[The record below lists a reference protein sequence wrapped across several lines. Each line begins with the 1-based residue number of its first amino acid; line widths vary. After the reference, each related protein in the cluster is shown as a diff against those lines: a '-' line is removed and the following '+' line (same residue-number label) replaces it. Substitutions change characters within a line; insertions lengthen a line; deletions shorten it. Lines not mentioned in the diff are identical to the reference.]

1 MIFTRKEKA
10 NNSLKSIIRAV
21 KLVETISPKYFVL
34 TLIFTVLSAIV
45 PALSVYATKVLINAI
60 QTGLSDIQALF
71 PMLLLYASVRLGIIV
86 LRNIYSYVTEQQSLY
101 VTSRLDVICLEKT
114 KDLRLKDFEDAQT
127 YDSINRANEIGKSRI
142 FGIYRNILVL
152 LESVLSVM
160 SIYTVIMGMDKK
172 LFLLVLILP
181 IVSTVVNM
189 KLGKKNY
196 NMLRKRTPRNRKLSY
211 INYLLT
217 NNIAIKEIINYGCH
231 DYLINKYRE
240 INNGILNEN
249 RRFSK
254 LRTAVNSILSI
265 FEEIF
270 SVFVVFCVIIITRGS
285 SILVGDIVAY
295 INSLTLIS
303 DNVKGFL
310 LCTSNIYED
319 RLFVEDFFTFLDI
332 EKEDDSYKREIERIR
347 TIEFEDVN
355 FSYGNSDT
363 AALKDI
369 SICFDAKRPIAIIGE
384 NGSGKTTLIKLIAGL
399 YNSYSGR
406 ILVNDTELKTISSDS
421 YRKRIGII
429 FQDFN
434 KYEMTLRENLG
445 LAAIG
450 KINSDDELRA
460 ALKLTNLDT
469 DNDFNL
475 ETQMGSWFG
484 GRELS
489 KGQWQ
494 RIAIA
499 RTIIKDCDILILDE
513 PTSALDP
520 IMEKEIFKL
529 IREISEN
536 KMLIFIT
543 HRVSNLLEF
552 DPDIFVMEKGRIV
565 CHGYKEELM
574 NNISFVRLLTGSAD
588 NTKAV

>member
-1 MIFTRKEKA
+1 M
-10 NNSLKSIIRAV
+10 
-21 KLVETISPKYFVL
+21 L
-34 TLIFTVLSAIV
+34 TLIFTVLSAVV

-60 QTGLSDIQALF
+60 QKGLSDMQGLF
-71 PMLLLYASVRLGIIV
+71 PMLFLYASVRLGIIV
-86 LRNIYSYVTEQQSLY
+86 LGSAHSYVSQQQSLY
-101 VTSRLDVICLEKT
+101 VTSRLDIICLEKT

-142 FGIYRNILVL
+142 FGIYQNILVL
-152 LESVLSVM
+152 LESVLSIA

-181 IVSTVVNM
+181 IVSTFVNM
-189 KLGKKNY
+189 KLGKRNY
-196 NMLRKRTPRNRKLSY
+196 DMLRRRTPRNRKLSY

-231 DYLINKYRE
+231 DYLINKFRE

-249 RRFSK
+249 RRFTN
-254 LRTAVNSILSI
+254 LRTVVNFFLSF
-265 FEEIF
+265 FEEMF

-310 LCTSNIYED
+310 LSTSNIYED
-319 RLFVEDFFTFLDI
+319 RLFVEDFFAFLDI
-332 EKEDDSYKREIERIR
+332 KKEDDSHKRSIEKIS
-347 TIEFEDVN
+347 TIEFDKVN

-369 SICFDAKRPIAIIGE
+369 SISIDAKRPIAIIGE
-384 NGSGKTTLIKLIAGL
+384 NGSGKTTLIKLVAGL
-399 YNSYSGR
+399 YNSYSGK
-406 ILVNDTELKTISSDS
+406 ILINGTELKGISGDS

-450 KINSDDELRA
+450 KIADDEELKA
-460 ALKLTNLDT
+460 ALKLINLKT
-469 DNDFNL
+469 DDSFNL

-499 RTIIKDCDILILDE
+499 RTIIKECDILILDE

-529 IREISEN
+529 IREISKD

-552 DPDIFVMEKGRIV
+552 NPDIFVMEKGRIV

-574 NNISFVRLLTGSAD
+574 NNFEFIRLLTGSGK

>member
-45 PALSVYATKVLINAI
+45 PALSVYATKVLVNAI

-71 PMLLLYASVRLGIIV
+71 PMLFLYASVRLGIIV
-86 LRNIYSYVTEQQSLY
+86 LRNIYSYVAEQQSLY
-101 VTSRLDVICLEKT
+101 VTNKLDVICLEKT
-114 KDLRLKDFEDAQT
+114 KDLNLKDFEDAQT

-196 NMLRKRTPRNRKLSY
+196 DMLRKRTSRNRKLSY

-231 DYLINKYRE
+231 DYLIDKYKE
-240 INNGILNEN
+240 INNGILDEN

-254 LRTAVNSILSI
+254 LRTAVNSFLSF

-285 SILVGDIVAY
+285 NILVGDIVAY
-295 INSLTLIS
+295 INSLTLVS

-319 RLFVEDFFTFLDI
+319 RLFVEDFFAFLDI
-332 EKEDDSYKREIERIR
+332 EKEDDTHKRTIERIQ
-347 TIEFEDVN
+347 TIEFADVN
-355 FSYGNSDT
+355 FSYDNSDT

-369 SICFDAKRPIAIIGE
+369 SISLDAKRPIAIIGE

-406 ILVNDTELKTISSDS
+406 ILVNDTELKNISSDS

-460 ALKLTNLDT
+460 ALKLTNLEM